1 MGMVDSGTLDRQVT
15 LSHRVLTENAYGEQ
29 TVSWPT
35 AYATV
40 FARRTDMQGT
50 KRVIAQQFTTQ
61 QMTEFTIRYRDDLL
75 MTDRLVSVEE
85 GLSYEILQ
93 VSQLGRH
100 EGLNLLCRAVVP

>member
-1 MGMVDSGTLDRQVT
+1 MGTVDSGTLDRQVT
-15 LSHRVLTENAYGEQ
+15 LSHRVLSTDAYGGQ
-29 TVSWPT
+29 AASWPSP
-35 AYATV
+35 YATV
-40 FARRTDMQGT
+40 FAKRTDMQGT
-50 KRVIAQQFTTQ
+50 KRVIAQQFATQ
-61 QMTEFTIRYRDDLL
+61 QMTEFTIRFRDDLL